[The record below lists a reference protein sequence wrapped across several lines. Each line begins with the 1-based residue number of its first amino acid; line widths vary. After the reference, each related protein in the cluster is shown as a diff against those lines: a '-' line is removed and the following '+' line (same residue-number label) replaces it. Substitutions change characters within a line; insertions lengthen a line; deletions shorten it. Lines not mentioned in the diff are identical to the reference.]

1 VYQKGTPDLSGR
13 IYPGPMHHHKL
24 RQVQVSRPV
33 GLAPQP
39 AEGTPVAEA
48 TAPVLHIRPTVVML
62 LAVLAATLTAC
73 STSGPIGSSPEP
85 YPASSTATTESND
98 DMSTSSAAEGTPITL
113 DIEDTTVTGTLFD
126 NTAARSLIDQL
137 PLELSFTDYGGQEK
151 IADLPAPLSLEGMP
165 AGDDAEPLTIGYY
178 APDQALVLYYEHVG
192 YYDGIVRL
200 GEFEGL
206 EAVRDHDDE
215 FTAHLNLAD

>member
-1 VYQKGTPDLSGR
+1 
-13 IYPGPMHHHKL
+13 MHRHKL

-33 GLAPQP
+33 GLAPHP

-48 TAPVLHIRPTVVML
+48 TAPALHIRPTVVML

-73 STSGPIGSSPEP
+73 NTSGPIGSSPEP
-85 YPASSTATTESND
+85 YPASSTATTENND
-98 DMSTSSAAEGTPITL
+98 DMSTPSAAEGTPITL
-113 DIEDTTVTGTLFD
+113 DIEDTTVTGTLSD

-192 YYDGIVRL
+192 YYNGIVRL
-200 GEFEGL
+200 GEFEDV

-215 FTAHLNLAD
+215 FTAHLSLAD